1 VAAVLELLVGA
12 ISATLAVLGGLSLLT
27 RWGGGLWLRLPGAAI
42 TLGSSVWNAWRLMVD
57 VAAERQ
63 S

>member
-1 VAAVLELLVGA
+1 M
-12 ISATLAVLGGLSLLT
+12 T

-42 TLGSSVWNAWRLMVD
+42 AFGSSVWNAWRLMVD